1 MARGDD
7 IEHRLID
14 YGVRIIKVCESLPRT
29 SAGRHLADQLVRC
42 GIAPAAMYAEA
53 RNAESKRD
61 FVHKLRMALKELNE
75 SRVWLAI
82 LVRSELVSGSRL
94 VPLTNECDEI
104 CRILNASIHT
114 VIAANNENNH

>member
-1 MARGDD
+1 
-7 IEHRLID
+7 
-14 YGVRIIKVCESLPRT
+14 
-29 SAGRHLADQLVRC
+29 
-42 GIAPAAMYAEA
+42 MYAEA